1 MYWRNVL
8 GSTACNYCAVST
20 VYGWY
25 PLISFDRL
33 WHLVVGV
40 RSPDIPAFSVSQNRV
55 DSKKG
60 CSLKGKS
67 DWLKPS
73 SGPSHKVA
81 NSPPHKSYWLNH
93 DERAPWPT
101 GLLKDLLSETFRM
114 RGNADMLASHSTPSL
129 CIRLDRVQSRALN
142 SKLIRTVFDKPMLQ
156 KVWV

>member
-1 MYWRNVL
+1 MCWAALLPNTMQSVL
-8 GSTACNYCAVST
+8 FTDAVL
-20 VYGWY
+20 WFL
-25 PLISFDRL
+25 LITIEIV
-33 WHLVVGV
+33 WHLAVGV
-40 RSPDIPAFSVSQNRV
+40 RNPDIPAFSVSQSMV
-55 DSKKG
+55 ESEWG
-60 CSLKGKS
+60 CSLGGKS

-93 DERAPWPT
+93 DERAPWPR
-101 GLLKDLLSETFRM
+101 GLLKDLLPETVRM

-156 KVWV
+156 KM